1 MTSADDSQNKEASLS
16 ARPADAADAPPPAM
30 RGESGWKRSGTSEA
44 AGAASASPP
53 PPVDTGVRT
62 YVLPAAPSAE
72 PASEAA
78 APTYRS
84 GAPSTPLPR

>member
-1 MTSADDSQNKEASLS
+1 MTTADDSQNKEGSLS

-30 RGESGWKRSGTSEA
+30 RGESGWKRSATSEA
-44 AGAASASPP
+44 AGAVPASP

-62 YVLPAAPSAE
+62 YVPPAASTAE
-72 PASEAA
+72 PAPEAV